1 MCKLNAQDRATLE
14 KAKAQAAELVEALTK
29 LGSAKNGLLGSAKNG
44 LLGLE
49 GLDLQQQA
57 ISIEKRLGAIQS
69 VTE

>member
-1 MCKLNAQDRATLE
+1 MSKLNAQDRATLE
-14 KAKAQAAELVEALTK
+14 KAKAQATELVEALTK
-29 LGSAKNGLLGSAKNG
+29 LVSAENG

-69 VTE
+69 VTD

>member
-29 LGSAKNGLLGSAKNG
+29 LGSAKNGLLG
-44 LLGLE
+44 LE

-57 ISIEKRLGAIQS
+57 ISIEKRLGSIQS

>member
-14 KAKAQAAELVEALTK
+14 KAKAQAAELVEAL
-29 LGSAKNGLLGSAKNG
+29 
-44 LLGLE
+44 
-49 GLDLQQQA
+49 DLQQQA

>member
-1 MCKLNAQDRATLE
+1 MSKLNAQDRATLE
-14 KAKAQAAELVEALTK
+14 KAKAQATELVEALTN
-29 LGSAKNGLLGSAKNG
+29 LVSAKNG

>member
-14 KAKAQAAELVEALTK
+14 KVKAQAAELVEALTK
-29 LGSAKNGLLGSAKNG
+29 LGSAKNG

>member
-14 KAKAQAAELVEALTK
+14 KAKTQAAELVEALTK
-29 LGSAKNGLLGSAKNG
+29 LGSAMNG

>member
-1 MCKLNAQDRATLE
+1 MSKLNAQDRATLE
-14 KAKAQAAELVEALTK
+14 KAKAQATELVEALTK
-29 LGSAKNGLLGSAKNG
+29 LVSAENG

>member
-14 KAKAQAAELVEALTK
+14 KAKAQAAELVVALTK
-29 LGSAKNGLLGSAKNG
+29 LGSAKNG